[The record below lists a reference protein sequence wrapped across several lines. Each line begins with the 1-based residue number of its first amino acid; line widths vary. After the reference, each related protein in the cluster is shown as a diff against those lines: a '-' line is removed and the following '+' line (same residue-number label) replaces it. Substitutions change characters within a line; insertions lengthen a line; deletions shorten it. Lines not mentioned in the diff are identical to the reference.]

1 VLDSLEGLS
10 GNEKRIA
17 AEDRFRQPS
26 RNLNYCYS
34 HSCFFFLK
42 DNPCKPHGTLI
53 RQFAIIQTDQR
64 DLCLLRE
71 VVVVS
76 AFITLGSN
84 ERHAF
89 GLQCVS
95 VGLVAE

>member
-1 VLDSLEGLS
+1 LPV
-10 GNEKRIA
+10 
-17 AEDRFRQPS
+17 
-26 RNLNYCYS
+26 
-34 HSCFFFLK
+34 
-42 DNPCKPHGTLI
+42 I
-53 RQFAIIQTDQR
+53 RPEPTDQC

-76 AFITLGSN
+76 AFITLCSN